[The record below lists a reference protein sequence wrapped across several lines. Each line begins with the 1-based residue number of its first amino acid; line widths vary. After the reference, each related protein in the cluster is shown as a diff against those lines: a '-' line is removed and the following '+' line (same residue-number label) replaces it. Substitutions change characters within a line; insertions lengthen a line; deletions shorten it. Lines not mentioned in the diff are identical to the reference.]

1 MKKQSFKQ
9 NSIYE
14 NTSLYQNYNDNKT
27 ISLNAN
33 GLYNDT
39 QIQKDYSNLK
49 KKLCNTKQQ
58 CEDTK
63 LSYRSIKNYQNEFS
77 DAYSPNQT
85 FSKLPV
91 SPSCLPSY
99 NSFLP
104 DFHRITYENCKLK
117 YTNAQ
122 CTAFPNFSQY
132 VSTFCSS
139 QLLHC
144 NFTERDHKV
153 GVFTQSSNKVRNSFS
168 PEESFKL
175 LVTLNPCNHSKRL
188 ALSSSKHFVNESQHY
203 YGYKALLSKK
213 NKTNLYKTS
222 SNRTKKL
229 VQEKSR
235 AFKCN
240 YPGKFYFYLQKIRN
254 KSLTSL

>member
-1 MKKQSFKQ
+1 M
-9 NSIYE
+9 
-14 NTSLYQNYNDNKT
+14 YQNYNDNKT

-49 KKLCNTKQQ
+49 KSSATLNNNAKIPNYHIEALKITKM
-58 CEDTK
+58 
-63 LSYRSIKNYQNEFS
+63 FS
-77 DAYSPNQT
+77 DAYSPDQT

-229 VQEKSR
+229 IQEKSR